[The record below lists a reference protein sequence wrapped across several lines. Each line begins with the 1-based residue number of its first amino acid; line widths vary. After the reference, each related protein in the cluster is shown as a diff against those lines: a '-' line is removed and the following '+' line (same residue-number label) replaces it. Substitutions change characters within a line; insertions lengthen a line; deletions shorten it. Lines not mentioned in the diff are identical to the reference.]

1 MMFKS
6 LDARTVI
13 MLLEIICCGYSLALG
28 YLSDKKFGKIVNI
41 LLAIIWVVAA
51 ILNFIHY

>member
-13 MLLEIICCGYSLALG
+13 MFLEIICCGYSLVLG

>member
-1 MMFKS
+1 MFKS

-13 MLLEIICCGYSLALG
+13 MLLEIICCGYSLVLV

>member
-13 MLLEIICCGYSLALG
+13 MLLEIICCGYSVVLG

>member
-13 MLLEIICCGYSLALG
+13 MLLEIICCGYSLVLG
-28 YLSDKKFGKIVNI
+28 YLSDKNSERLLIFYWQSFG
-41 LLAIIWVVAA
+41 WSQP
-51 ILNFIHY
+51 F

>member
-13 MLLEIICCGYSLALG
+13 MLLEIICCGYSLVLG

-41 LLAIIWVVAA
+41 LLAITWVVAA

>member
-13 MLLEIICCGYSLALG
+13 MLLEIICCGYSLV
-28 YLSDKKFGKIVNI
+28 FGLFVR
-41 LLAIIWVVAA
+41 
-51 ILNFIHY
+51 